1 MDLQDCLI
9 ETGLTGQEAALYVS
23 LCREGQLT
31 GYEAAKV
38 SGISRSNAYHALSA
52 LVDKGA
58 AHRIEGDPASYA
70 PVPPKDYARNVK
82 RRMDAVLSRLEEA
95 LPEAREPSAPFLS
108 VQGRDRII
116 EKMKNMIEDTRLR
129 IYLSMAAEELGIL
142 RGELE
147 AAFDRGVKVVVITDG
162 LSPRGST
169 SYARK
174 KRPGQVRLIS
184 DTEHVLT
191 GEIGAE
197 GGSCV
202 YSRNPALIRLIKDSL
217 ADEMELAGE
226 PTVSAPGGD

>member
-1 MDLQDCLI
+1 MDLQECLV
-9 ETGLTGQEAALYVS
+9 ETGLTGQESALYVA

-52 LVDKGA
+52 LVEKGA
-58 AHRIEGDPASYA
+58 AYRIEGDPASYA

-82 RRMDAVLSRLEEA
+82 RRMDGVLSRLEEA

-108 VQGRDRII
+108 VQGRGRII
-116 EKMKNMIEDTRLR
+116 EKMRNMIDDTRLR
-129 IYLSMAAEELGIL
+129 IYLSMAAEELGIV

-147 AAFDRGVKVVVITDG
+147 AAYDRGVKVVVITDG
-162 LSPRGST
+162 SLPRGARG
-169 SYARK
+169 YERK

-191 GEIGAE
+191 GEIGVE

-217 ADEMELAGE
+217 TDEMELAG
-226 PTVSAPGGD
+226 APAASDSGDD